1 MKKPIIGIYKNSK
14 TRFVIANEVKHHDYD
29 SIQPYRSSRVS
40 ESRVFKRNHGRLP
53 RRFALRN
60 DVIAIII
67 GPFMALLS
75 LALPLC
81 AQPTV
86 QELLVK
92 IEATHKLTTDIKAN
106 VTLTQQ
112 KSNQGI
118 KQFDV
123 LYYRR
128 DADDSYL
135 IVMTGPESEKG
146 NGYLR
151 MADNFWMYRKNTRTF
166 QHINRD
172 ESIAGS
178 NAKGEDF
185 ERRPVTELYEGV
197 KDSLGKESVK
207 EEKLGQIPVYKFEVK
222 AKVSDV
228 DYPRKKLWVRSD
240 NSLLLKEEDCS
251 SSGTLMQTSYFLKY
265 TTVSG
270 KFVPVEQMFVD
281 EFEKGNKTQVKITG
295 IVMDKLD
302 DRIFTKAYLENLS
315 K

>member
-1 MKKPIIGIYKNSK
+1 MKK
-14 TRFVIANEVKHHDYD
+14 TLFV
-29 SIQPYRSSRVS
+29 
-40 ESRVFKRNHGRLP
+40 L
-53 RRFALRN
+53 
-60 DVIAIII
+60 
-67 GPFMALLS
+67 MAF
-75 LALPLC
+75 ALPLC

-112 KSNQGI
+112 KASQGM

-128 DADDSYL
+128 DSDDSYL

-228 DYPRKKLWVRSD
+228 DYPRKKLWVRTD
-240 NSLLLKEEDCS
+240 NSLLLKEEDYS

-270 KFVPVEQMFVD
+270 KYIPVDQMFVD

-295 IVMDKLD
+295 IVMEKLD

>member
-1 MKKPIIGIYKNSK
+1 MKNIP
-14 TRFVIANEVKHHDYD
+14 
-29 SIQPYRSSRVS
+29 
-40 ESRVFKRNHGRLP
+40 
-53 RRFALRN
+53 
-60 DVIAIII
+60 
-67 GPFMALLS
+67 MALLA

-112 KSNQGI
+112 KANQGI

-123 LYYRR
+123 MYYRR
-128 DADDSYL
+128 DSDDSYL
-135 IVMTGPESEKG
+135 IVMIAPESEKG

-151 MADNFWMYRKNTRTF
+151 VADNFWMYRKNTRTF

-197 KDSLGKESVK
+197 KDSLGKETVK
-207 EEKLGQIPVYKFEVK
+207 EEKLGPIPVYKFEVK
-222 AKVSDV
+222 AKVNDV
-228 DYPRKKLWVRSD
+228 DYPRKTLWVRTD
-240 NSLLLKEEDCS
+240 NSLLLKEADYS
-251 SSGTLMQTSYFLKY
+251 SSGTLMQTSYYYKY
-265 TTVSG
+265 TTVNNRY
-270 KFVPVEQMFVD
+270 VPVEQMFVD
-281 EFEKGNKTQVKITG
+281 EFEKGNKTEVKISG
-295 IVMDKLD
+295 IAMEKLD
-302 DRIFTKAYLENLS
+302 DKIFTKAYLENLS